1 MSMIPVR
8 VGGLAIDERTKS
20 PVVLLQEI
28 EGSRVLPIW
37 IGPMEASAI
46 HMELLGKKYQRPLT
60 HDLMIN
66 ILEGLNAK
74 VSRVVITD
82 LKDSTFFANIYVD
95 GGTGAVAVDARP
107 PRSRTVAFVHSPHAQ
122 IRCATCHASAVTLDP
137 ALPVKSCTACHEDHH
152 SARRDCAGCHSGGG
166 DTRAPHADSVN
177 AHESCDA
184 CHGEATVAR
193 LVPDRGLC
201 LTCHAPQREHY
212 ATRECTTC
220 HFLATPDSYRA
231 HLRKAGA

>member
-28 EGSRVLPIW
+28 EGNRVLPIW

-66 ILEGLNAK
+66 IMEGLNAK

-95 GGTGAVAVDARP
+95 GGSGVSASAVVRDLVARRRLSRSACFRAVFQRRPAMDSPARLMSADAPASSRARP
-107 PRSRTVAFVHSPHAQ
+107 PASPSGFQPIRVMPGLPVPDSCCACPGGSDRVSTRRSWLSSAHAQ
-122 IRCATCHASAVTLDP
+122 AR
-137 ALPVKSCTACHEDHH
+137 ALPRNPVPPAMTTFIVLLLDVW
-152 SARRDCAGCHSGGG
+152 
-166 DTRAPHADSVN
+166 AP
-177 AHESCDA
+177 
-184 CHGEATVAR
+184 
-193 LVPDRGLC
+193 L
-201 LTCHAPQREHY
+201 
-212 ATRECTTC
+212 
-220 HFLATPDSYRA
+220 
-231 HLRKAGA
+231 

>member
-28 EGSRVLPIW
+28 EGNRVLPIW

-66 ILEGLNAK
+66 IMEGLNAK

-95 GGTGAVAVDARP
+95 GGSGAVAIDARP
-107 PRSRTVAFVHSPHAQ
+107 SDSIAIALRSRAPIFIMDKLFEKSAAENISPP
-122 IRCATCHASAVTLDP
+122 RTER
-137 ALPVKSCTACHEDHH
+137 TAEEKAEELRRYLEGLNPEDF
-152 SARRDCAGCHSGGG
+152 GKFN
-166 DTRAPHADSVN
+166 P
-177 AHESCDA
+177 E
-184 CHGEATVAR
+184 E
-193 LVPDRGLC
+193 L
-201 LTCHAPQREHY
+201 
-212 ATRECTTC
+212 
-220 HFLATPDSYRA
+220 
-231 HLRKAGA
+231 

>member
-28 EGSRVLPIW
+28 EGTRVLPIW

-66 ILEGLNAK
+66 IMEGLNAK

-95 GGTGAVAVDARP
+95 GGSGAVAIDARP
-107 PRSRTVAFVHSPHAQ
+107 SDSIAIALRSRAIFDCVPASPLCLAQ
-122 IRCATCHASAVTLDP
+122 L
-137 ALPVKSCTACHEDHH
+137 L
-152 SARRDCAGCHSGGG
+152 
-166 DTRAPHADSVN
+166 RAPFLTALVHAEIN
-177 AHESCDA
+177 AS
-184 CHGEATVAR
+184 
-193 LVPDRGLC
+193 
-201 LTCHAPQREHY
+201 
-212 ATRECTTC
+212 
-220 HFLATPDSYRA
+220 
-231 HLRKAGA
+231 K

>member
-28 EGSRVLPIW
+28 EGNRVLPIW

-66 ILEGLNAK
+66 ILEGLSAR

-82 LKDSTFFANIYVD
+82 LKESTFFANIYID
-95 GGTGAVAVDARP
+95 GGSGAVAVDARP
-107 PRSRTVAFVHSPHAQ
+107 SDSIAIALRSRAPIFIVEKLFEKSAQ
-122 IRCATCHASAVTLDP
+122 ENISAPKTERTPEEKAEELRRYLEGLNP
-137 ALPVKSCTACHEDHH
+137 EDF
-152 SARRDCAGCHSGGG
+152 GKFN
-166 DTRAPHADSVN
+166 P
-177 AHESCDA
+177 E
-184 CHGEATVAR
+184 EI
-193 LVPDRGLC
+193 
-201 LTCHAPQREHY
+201 
-212 ATRECTTC
+212 
-220 HFLATPDSYRA
+220 
-231 HLRKAGA
+231 